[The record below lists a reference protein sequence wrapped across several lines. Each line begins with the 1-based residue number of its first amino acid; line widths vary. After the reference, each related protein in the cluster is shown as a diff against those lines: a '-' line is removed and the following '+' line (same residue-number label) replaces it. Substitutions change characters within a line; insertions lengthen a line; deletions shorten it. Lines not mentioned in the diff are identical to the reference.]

1 MKTTILAP
9 ADVIAGVR
17 NNNIEVLPQALFL
30 FARGVRDGFNPEFE
44 PSTSEWLSCLMKYPS
59 TQIRTAIGDSGLA
72 RFRRL
77 FLNVN
82 QDLPPA
88 VGLISDIDRCQLTLA
103 GSDSLG
109 ARPRAWTSGWQT
121 LAFVLVPLRA
131 HELQAARGFLA
142 RSVPYYNLAP
152 DALDA
157 AYPSI
162 AKTRVAKRH
171 WLRAIEQA
179 AETANSTP

>member
-17 NNNIEVLPQALFL
+17 NNNIEVLPQAVFL
-30 FARGVRDGFNPEFE
+30 FARGLRDGFNPEFE
-44 PSTSEWLSCLMKYPS
+44 PSTSEWISCLSRQAPA
-59 TQIRTAIGDSGLA
+59 QIRTAIGDSGLA
-72 RFRRL
+72 GFRRL

-88 VGLISDIDRCQLTLA
+88 VGLIADIDRCQLTLA

-142 RSVPYYNLAP
+142 RSVTRSNG
-152 DALDA
+152 DTDVLDA
-157 AYPSI
+157 AFPSI